1 MREKMKKF
9 IVEPEF
15 WELFP
20 ETQIGI
26 VLAKNIDNSM
36 ESSTEIKKNL
46 DEANENAEKFLG
58 AAVFSE
64 NPVVSVWRKAYQQ
77 FKTKK
82 GARSSIENLLKR
94 VDKGK
99 AVGSINPLVDIYN
112 SISLNYG
119 LPAGGE
125 DIDTFAGNL
134 RLTKAVGGEHF
145 LALGDDEADNALSGE
160 ICYLDDEGA
169 VCRSWNWR
177 DGQRTMLTEHTK
189 NAFLIIGSVDPERED
204 VLEAATQ
211 KLAELSEKYLG
222 GTAQVLLVTK
232 ENPEISLD

>member
-1 MREKMKKF
+1 MKKF

-20 ETQIGI
+20 ETKIGI

-36 ESSTEIKKNL
+36 ESSAEIKKNL
-46 DEANENAEKFLG
+46 DEANENAEQFLE

-64 NPVVSVWRKAYQQ
+64 NPVVSVWRKAYQK

-145 LALGDDEADNALSGE
+145 LALGDDEADNALPGE
-160 ICYLDDEGA
+160 ICYLDNEGA

-177 DGQRTMLTEHTK
+177 DGQRTMLTEQTK
-189 NAFLIIGSVDPERED
+189 NAFLIIESVDPKRGE
-204 VLEAATQ
+204 VLDAATQ

>member
-1 MREKMKKF
+1 MKKF

-119 LPAGGE
+119 LP
-125 DIDTFAGNL
+125 
-134 RLTKAVGGEHF
+134 KAVGGEHF

-189 NAFLIIGSVDPERED
+189 NAFLIIESVDPERED

>member
-1 MREKMKKF
+1 MKKF

-20 ETQIGI
+20 ETKIGI

-36 ESSTEIKKNL
+36 ESSAEIKKNL
-46 DEANENAEKFLG
+46 DEANENAEQFLE

-64 NPVVSVWRKAYQQ
+64 NPVVSVWRKAYQK

-145 LALGDDEADNALSGE
+145 LLWVILKLIMLCLVKSAILMMK
-160 ICYLDDEGA
+160 
-169 VCRSWNWR
+169 
-177 DGQRTMLTEHTK
+177 GQFVAHG
-189 NAFLIIGSVDPERED
+189 IGVMVKERC
-204 VLEAATQ
+204 
-211 KLAELSEKYLG
+211 
-222 GTAQVLLVTK
+222 
-232 ENPEISLD
+232 